1 MNVLVIPE
9 DFRKDQY
16 VLLPL
21 VEALLAAAGKA
32 RARVRVC
39 IDPLL
44 GSVDQAL
51 SWARIREI
59 IDRYPMVDLFLV
71 CVDRD
76 GEEGRRE
83 SLDRLESEAEK
94 ILGAGRKLFGENAWQ
109 ELEVW
114 LLAGHDLPAKW
125 SWKKIRREPH
135 PKETYFL
142 PFAEAQ
148 GVLEEPAEGRK
159 TLARQA
165 AARYPRIRQLCPED
179 VAVLEQRIRDWL
191 ESDS

>member
-1 MNVLVIPE
+1 MNVFVIPE

-16 VLLPL
+16 ILIPL
-21 VEALLAAAGKA
+21 VEALMATVGKP

-39 IDPLL
+39 MDPLL

-51 SWARIREI
+51 SWPRIKEI
-59 IDRYPMVDLFLV
+59 VERYPMVDLFLV

-76 GEEGRRE
+76 GEKGRRE
-83 SLDRLESEAEK
+83 SLDHLEREAEK
-94 ILGAGRKLFGENAWQ
+94 ILGGRKLFGENAWQ

-125 SWKKIRREPH
+125 SWKKIRQELH
-135 PKETYFL
+135 PKETYYL
-142 PFAEAQ
+142 PFAERQ

-165 AARYPRIRQLCPED
+165 AARYSRIRQLCPED

-191 ESDS
+191 RANA